1 MNEEITQEQ
10 TDEVDLVRQIEGIL
24 FVCGTPI
31 TRTRLV
37 KVTHAKKIAVDRAI
51 KVLAQSYNE
60 QKRGITLLIME
71 DKVQLASHPD
81 IAETIETLVKDEMH
95 TTLSQASLEV
105 LSIIAYRGPITR
117 TDIEAIRGVNCSYT
131 IRALLMRGLI
141 DREKSDD
148 HSRGFIYKV
157 SFDFLKTL
165 GISSIAEL
173 PEYEKMSVD
182 ERVEKIIQQEQ
193 GGHDQKK

>member
-1 MNEEITQEQ
+1 MSEEQ
-10 TDEVDLVRQIEGIL
+10 TIASKELVRTIEGLL

-31 TRTRLV
+31 TRTRLT
-37 KVTHAKKIAVDRAI
+37 KVTKAKKEEIDQALH
-51 KVLAQSYNE
+51 VLEKWYHDE
-60 QKRGITLLIME
+60 RRGITLLVKE

-81 IAETIETLVKDEMH
+81 IAEAVEALVKDEMH

-141 DREKSDD
+141 EREKSADD
-148 HSRGFIYKV
+148 VRGYIYKV

-165 GISSIAEL
+165 GITKIEDL
-173 PEYEKMSVD
+173 PEFEKLSID

>member
-1 MNEEITQEQ
+1 MSDEQ
-10 TDEVDLVRQIEGIL
+10 TIELKELERTIEGLL

-37 KVTHAKKIAVDRAI
+37 RVTKAKKEDIDQAI
-51 KVLAQSYNE
+51 EMLVKWYDE
-60 QKRGITLLIME
+60 QRRGITLLIKE
-71 DKVQLASHPD
+71 DKIQLASHPD
-81 IAETIETLVKDEMH
+81 IAESVESLVKDEMH

-131 IRALLMRGLI
+131 IRALLIRGLI
-141 DREKSDD
+141 EREKGTDD
-148 HSRGFIYKV
+148 SRGYIYKV

-165 GISSIAEL
+165 GITKIADL
-173 PEYEKMSVD
+173 PEYEKLSID
-182 ERVEKIIQQEQ
+182 ERIEKIIQQEQ
-193 GGHDQKK
+193 GGHDQEKK